1 MGSVLLDL
9 GGRLWRVDEGAED
22 HKQLLAKGAELVAEK
37 SAPSGEGKSDNGPTV
52 KELRAQ
58 ADELGIPKSVK
69 KRDDL
74 VAAIAEKSAPS
85 GEDGSDPEGETLG
98 E

>member
-22 HKQLLAKGAELVAEK
+22 HKQLIRHGAVVVDEK
-37 SAPSGEGKSDNGPTV
+37 PKAPARSRKAPV
-52 KELRAQ
+52 KH
-58 ADELGIPKSVK
+58 
-69 KRDDL
+69 
-74 VAAIAEKSAPS
+74 
-85 GEDGSDPEGETLG
+85 DPEGETLG

>member
-22 HKQLLAKGAELVAEK
+22 HKQLLAKGAELVGEK
-37 SAPSGEGKSDNGPTV
+37 PSAGPSDGGPSV

-74 VAAIAEKSAPS
+74 VAAIAEAQESAGTPGD
-85 GEDGSDPEGETLG
+85 GESDVEGETLG

>member
-22 HKQLLAKGAELVAEK
+22 HKQLLAKGAELVDEPRPKAK
-37 SAPSGEGKSDNGPTV
+37 AAAKPAPRPKA
-52 KELRAQ
+52 KA
-58 ADELGIPKSVK
+58 AD
-69 KRDDL
+69 
-74 VAAIAEKSAPS
+74 AADS
-85 GEDGSDPEGETLG
+85 EGETLG